1 LKQLISSC
9 SPKIQASDTRLL
21 RIFVLTFVVS
31 LKVSQFSLLVSL
43 PAVLAQ
49 LLALSSVLVLPVR
62 HQPTQQQWF
71 RQLLELAARAIERGH
86 DDQVK
91 LDCVVIGNGQHR
103 HTEELALAFVV
114 ALLAWALLAR
124 LVRLLIH
131 ATPLSIP
138 DRLLGALFGALR
150 GGVLL
155 LALATVLALTPA
167 SQSAAWQGS
176 HGARWLHQGLA
187 ALKPLLPEAVSR
199 HIRT

>member
-1 LKQLISSC
+1 MDLPALGLVDG
-9 SPKIQASDTRLL
+9 ALL
-21 RIFVLTFVVS
+21 
-31 LKVSQFSLLVSL
+31 
-43 PAVLAQ
+43 AVLA
-49 LLALSSVLVLPVR
+49 ASVLVGLVRGFVFELLSLAGWVVAWFAAQWGSPLLAPHVPVGT
-62 HQPTQQQWF
+62 PGSGLNAGVAF
-71 RQLLELAARAIERGH
+71 
-86 DDQVK
+86 
-91 LDCVVIGNGQHR
+91 
-103 HTEELALAFVV
+103 ALAFVA
-114 ALLAWALLAR
+114 ALVAWALLAR

-167 SQSAAWQGS
+167 SQSRAWQGS
-176 HGARWLHQGLA
+176 QGARWLHQGLA